1 MATFLRDAAGPQTP
15 KGSSPCISSI
25 IWDGW
30 MSATL
35 AHRLDV
41 ATSTLWKN
49 PTSMSISESMPSSEF
64 KIKIQHHLHRHSP
77 SFIAVHHQ
85 HRCWGY
91 LRASSHPEFCVKPES
106 SRVIQA
112 LVLTETTFVFWLWN
126 TMEHGGACRLF
137 LIHFM
142 ESSHFHGLWF
152 SISWWSYPLVN

>member
-1 MATFLRDAAGPQTP
+1 MATFLRDAAETNDRPQTP

-85 HRCWGY
+85 HRCNIAAGDIFGHQAT
-91 LRASSHPEFCVKPES
+91 RSFVS
-106 SRVIQA
+106 SRNQA
-112 LVLTETTFVFWLWN
+112 GSFKRLVLTETTFVF
-126 TMEHGGACRLF
+126 
-137 LIHFM
+137 
-142 ESSHFHGLWF
+142 
-152 SISWWSYPLVN
+152 